1 MWLNIKVTQLVTL
14 NRLCVRDLRNL
25 CSQLTLS
32 ATGTRATLIERLK
45 DARGNPTENNTDN
58 NEVIEMATSAD
69 QDGSETIPTTPA
81 LQQEFLRLQQQ
92 VQDLVDRNESDERL
106 LSEGQ
111 LTQVKSLVQA
121 TINETIEKTAA
132 AVNAFI
138 NSASSTSTTS
148 SSQAASSEVPTPNAV
163 TLPSPT
169 PAIINSLVVESD
181 HGSQTPATSSTSQQM
196 SDSIHELPAKLLKE
210 ALSGEFMELSNKVWI
225 KSTRDKAK

>member
-1 MWLNIKVTQLVTL
+1 MPPSRRTRSVAAGDLVNIPADLDL
-14 NRLCVRDLRNL
+14 NRLYVRDLRNL

-45 DARGNPTENNTDN
+45 DARGNPTENNTEN
-58 NEVIEMATSAD
+58 NEVIAMATCAD
-69 QDGSETIPTTPA
+69 QDGDETIPTTAA

-132 AVNAFI
+132 AAAQAAVNAFV

-163 TLPSPT
+163 TYGAFQVT
-169 PAIINSLVVESD
+169 A
-181 HGSQTPATSSTSQQM
+181 Q
-196 SDSIHELPAKLLKE
+196 KL
-210 ALSGEFMELSNKVWI
+210 
-225 KSTRDKAK
+225 

>member
-1 MWLNIKVTQLVTL
+1 MSQIMPPSRRTRSVAAGDLVHIPADLDL
-14 NRLCVRDLRNL
+14 NRLYVRDLRNL

-45 DARGNPTENNTDN
+45 DARGNPTENNTEN
-58 NEVIEMATSAD
+58 NEVIEMATCAD
-69 QDGSETIPTTPA
+69 QDGGETIPTTAA

-132 AVNAFI
+132 PPHKRW
-138 NSASSTSTTS
+138 STLSSI
-148 SSQAASSEVPTPNAV
+148 QLLLQVPLRHLKLRP
-163 TLPSPT
+163 PKFPRRMR
-169 PAIINSLVVESD
+169 SLCLLLL
-181 HGSQTPATSSTSQQM
+181 QQ
-196 SDSIHELPAKLLKE
+196 
-210 ALSGEFMELSNKVWI
+210 
-225 KSTRDKAK
+225 